1 MQMCLKRVMNEWDLA
16 SMAHKSDVKDIMAPG
31 VMDQFLLG
39 KEIPLLK
46 SSIMNLLHFTF
57 SKF

>member
-1 MQMCLKRVMNEWDLA
+1 MSEWELA

-31 VMDQFLLG
+31 LIDQFLLG
-39 KEIPLLK
+39 KDIPLLK

>member
-1 MQMCLKRVMNEWDLA
+1 MQMCLKRVMREWDLA

-31 VMDQFLLG
+31 LIDQFLLG
-39 KEIPLLK
+39 KDIPLLK